1 VTGRFAGPAYVRTF
15 MQRVAA
21 MRDSRSAD
29 ESPHVQRNAREAQL
43 TRLLVEAQ
51 DALGGARPAT

>member
-1 VTGRFAGPAYVRTF
+1 
-15 MQRVAA
+15 

-29 ESPHVQRNAREAQL
+29 ESPHVQRNAREALL

-51 DALGGARPAT
+51 GRAGDATGDVMDPHRPRRRPGREALWW